1 MSESVRRRWRAWSF
15 GLLLLPAT
23 LVAQDRQITGRVTR
37 ATGGTAVVD
46 AEVAVVGSTRH
57 PSVRTNAEGR
67 FTVRAPASDV
77 RLLVRAIGFTRR
89 EVPVGAGESTVDVGL
104 EQDVFKLSEVVV
116 TGQATQVER
125 RSATTAIAYV
135 SGEDVSK
142 VASPTI
148 ENALTG
154 KVAGVNLQSNSGAP
168 GGGIQMQIRGNTTI
182 LGASDPLYV
191 IDGVIYSNA
200 RIPSLRNNATAGA
213 NKNEDDAVNRVADIN
228 PADIQSIEIL
238 KGAAASSI
246 YGSKAANGVVVISTL
261 RGQQGRA
268 RVNLSQRF
276 GAFDLV
282 KGYDARCWSL
292 ADAVT
297 RFGATANDY
306 ASNGELPCY
315 NHYDQVFGENPL
327 SYETVADVSG
337 GSETTRY
344 FVSGTWKRDGGIEG
358 NTGFG
363 RQAIRLNLDQIVSPR
378 VDVKVSTSFNR
389 SNHQRGWTNNSNNF
403 ASAGYALAYIPSY
416 VDLRPSADGVFSK
429 PLGNGVPSANP
440 LQTDAL
446 ALNDEQAYRFTGG
459 GTLNWNAMAGE
470 RSSLRFVAAA
480 GADLFEQKNRI
491 HTPNELFFEETQNQ
505 PGTAV
510 DGNAVSQYFNWNLN
524 SIWNWRPGSLNSTL
538 SFGVQY
544 EDRELRVGSVTTT
557 NLVPGQGNVN
567 QGTNF
572 IVTDSLGEERTL
584 ALYAQEEV
592 RLLDERLLIL
602 GGLRAERSSVNGDYA
617 KYHVFPKASASYRFD
632 NLVGAGSEVKLRAAY
647 GATGNQPVF
656 GQKYTLV
663 NTPQVGGRN
672 GFTVAGQAGSPIVEP
687 EELREVEG
695 GVDASLANGR
705 IMFEGTVYYR
715 TTENLLLTRVPA
727 PSSGFTGQVF
737 NGGRI
742 QNKGLELGLGVTP
755 VQSRDVTWVSRA
767 TFTANRSLVL
777 DLPVPPFRPPQSG
790 FGGLGVTFVQEGQ
803 PLTQLIGFAYL
814 PDGSVTPTQVK
825 IGDTSPDFRMGFA
838 NDLTWKSFN
847 LSFVLDWQQG
857 GDIVNLTQFLYD
869 DAQTAADAGSD
880 AYNARRQA
888 QVDGVMGPYIEDA
901 TFLKV
906 REVSVGVGLP
916 QQVIS
921 QLGLGLSSARISITG
936 RNLFS
941 FQKYSGLDP
950 EVGNF
955 GSAAIRGNLDITPF
969 PPNRSV
975 FFNISLG
982 W

>member
-23 LVAQDRQITGRVTR
+23 LFAQDRQITGRVTR
-37 ATGGTAVVD
+37 GSGGTAVAD
-46 AEVAVVGSTRH
+46 AEVAVVGNTRYA
-57 PSVRTNAEGR
+57 PVRTNAEGR
-67 FTVRAPASDV
+67 FTLRAPVGDV
-77 RLLVRAIGFTRR
+77 RVQVRAIGFARR
-89 EVPVGAGESTVDVGL
+89 ELPVTAGETNVEVVL

-116 TGQATQVER
+116 TGQATAVER

-191 IDGVIYSNA
+191 IDGVIYSNT
-200 RIPSLRNNATAGA
+200 RVPSRRFNATAGV
-213 NKNEDDAVNRVADIN
+213 NQNEDDAVNRVADIN

-246 YGSKAANGVVVISTL
+246 YGSKASNGVVVISTL

-268 RVNLSQRF
+268 RVNVSQRF
-276 GAFDLV
+276 GTFDLV
-282 KGYDARCWSL
+282 KGYDSKCWSL
-292 ADAVT
+292 AEAVT
-297 RFGATANDY
+297 RFGASANEY
-306 ASNGELPCY
+306 AANGALPCY
-315 NHYDQVFGENPL
+315 DHYDQVFGNNPL

-337 GSETTRY
+337 GNESTRY
-344 FVSGTWKRDGGIEG
+344 FVSGTWKRDGGIEN

-363 RQAIRLNLDQIVSPR
+363 RQAVRVNLDQIISPKF
-378 VDVKVSTSFNR
+378 DVKVSTAFNR
-389 SNHQRGWTNNSNNF
+389 SSHQRGWTNNSNNF

-416 VDLRPSADGVFSK
+416 VDLRADNSGNF
-429 PLGNGVPSANP
+429 PLPIGNGVPNANP

-446 ALNDEQAYRFTGG
+446 ALNDEHAYRFTGG
-459 GTLNWNAMAGE
+459 ATLNWNAMAGE
-470 RSSLRFVAAA
+470 QSSLRIVGAA
-480 GADLFEQKNRI
+480 GADFFEQKNRV
-491 HTPNELFFEETQNQ
+491 HTPNELFFEAPQNQ

-524 SIWNWRPGSLNSTL
+524 SIWNWRPGSVNSTL
-538 SFGVQY
+538 SFGLQY
-544 EDRELRVGSVTTT
+544 EDRELRVSSVTTN

-567 QGTNF
+567 QGTSF

-584 ALYAQEEV
+584 ALYAQEEM
-592 RLLDERLLIL
+592 RLLDEKLLIQ
-602 GGLRAERSSVNGDYA
+602 GGVRAERSSVNGDNG
-617 KYHVFPKASASYRFD
+617 KYYVFPKASASYRFD
-632 NLVGAGSEVKLRAAY
+632 NLVGSGSEVKLRAAY

-695 GVDASLANGR
+695 GVDASFANGR
-705 IMFEGTVYYR
+705 IVFEGTVYYR

-727 PSSGFTGQVF
+727 PSSGFAGQIF

-755 VQSRDVTWVSRA
+755 LQSRDVTWVSRA

-803 PLTQLIGFAYL
+803 PLTQLIGFAY
-814 PDGSVTPTQVK
+814 DEAGEVTATQVK
-825 IGDTSPDFRMGFA
+825 IGDTAPDFRMGFS
-838 NDLTWKSFN
+838 NDFTWKSMN

-857 GDIVNLTQFLYD
+857 GNIVNLTQYLYD
-869 DAQTAADAGSD
+869 DAQTASDAGSE
-880 AYNARRQA
+880 AYLARRQA

-906 REVSVGVGLP
+906 REVSLGVGLP
-916 QQVIS
+916 TTW
-921 QLGLGLSSARISITG
+921 LNKMGLGLSSARVSITG
-936 RNLFS
+936 RNLLT

-950 EVGNF
+950 EVANF
-955 GSAAIRGNLDITPF
+955 GSAAIRGNLDIAPF
-969 PPNRSV
+969 PPSRSV